1 MNKLTFAASAAALAF
16 GALQNAHA
24 ASYEYVGS
32 WHVGEGPQWDEN
44 PPVYSAQEAA
54 ALLYGGNPEDYAIS
68 TVSADPADIN
78 YLAYLDGWGDSQYL
92 YNPQPQDWKYDAGNP
107 GYADP
112 GGGGTAYSAYVLDHS
127 CTDRYYDPDAVCTDS
142 FINYA
147 FLIIRGGMPMSFM
160 PLLLEGSARNRL
172 DTLYQRRESTA
183 GGTDSMALADGPI
196 RLAAADTGTRTDAG
210 AEAGAMVPAGHGF
223 FLESRY
229 ADFQRSADADGNGL
243 DGSGW
248 QFTAGYDRRL
258 GDSTLA
264 GVALGYDNLKGDS
277 LLAGN
282 NAEGDIYSLSVYGR
296 YAPGGWYAD
305 GALGYAYGDFDTNR
319 DGHRG
324 GTNSDQ
330 FFAELRVGTHRQLE
344 FGVTASPYA
353 GLRYTWNGI
362 DGYRESGVDGYT
374 YADHDSEA
382 AYGLFGVRLDFGS
395 HASGGWLIRPSL
407 DATFSKRLTGGND
420 DLDYLDASSD
430 PSSASVLD
438 FDEQGAGLG
447 ARLELQRSRAY
458 SLLLGFGLAH
468 GSEGTT
474 SKSAYIGATIPL

>member
-1 MNKLTFAASAAALAF
+1 MNKLTLTASAAALAF

-24 ASYEYVGS
+24 ASYKYVGS
-32 WHVGEGPQWDEN
+32 WLVQDGPGWTTN
-44 PPVYSAQEAA
+44 PPVYTGQEAA
-54 ALLYGGNPEDYAIS
+54 ALLFGGNPEDYAIS

-78 YLAYLDGWGDSQYL
+78 YLAYLDGWGDTQYL
-92 YNPQPQDWKYDAGNP
+92 YNPQPQDWKLDSGNP
-107 GYADP
+107 GYNDP
-112 GGGGTAYSAYVLDHS
+112 YGGPAYSAYVSDHG
-127 CTDRYYDPDAVCTDS
+127 CPTC
-142 FINYA
+142 INYA
-147 FLIIRGGMPMSFM
+147 FLLIRGGMPMTFM

-183 GGTDSMALADGPI
+183 GGADRLALVDGPI
-196 RLAAADTGTRTDAG
+196 RLAAADTGTRSDAAG
-210 AEAGAMVPAGHGF
+210 EASVPNRYGL

-248 QFTAGYDRRL
+248 QFTAGYDWRL
-258 GDSTLA
+258 GNNLMA
-264 GVALGYDNLKGDS
+264 GVALGYDNLQGDS

-282 NAEGDIYSLSVYGR
+282 SAEGDLYSLSLYGR

-305 GALGYAYGDFDTNR
+305 GALGYAYGDFDTRR
-319 DGHRG
+319 DGNRG

-330 FFAELRVGTHRQLE
+330 FFAELRVGTHRNLE
-344 FGVTASPYA
+344 FGVTAAPYA
-353 GLRYTWNGI
+353 GLRYTWNGV
-362 DGYRESGVDGYT
+362 DGYRESGADGYT
-374 YADHDSEA
+374 YDDHDSEA

-395 HASGGWLIRPSL
+395 HASGGWMLRPSL

-420 DLDYLDASSD
+420 DLDYLDADSN
-430 PSSASVLD
+430 PSGASVLD
-438 FDEQGAGLG
+438 FDEQGAGLS